1 MILIPGM
8 ELIPQFAIGWLNG
21 WLLIVFYYV
30 AYGVLFLSFPKNVR
44 SRLYVFDRSNW
55 SKKQKA
61 SNIIGK
67 VIVIVVFV
75 LMILTPLKIGSIEF
89 ILGMILYTIGLTG
102 FIAALINFKN
112 TPQDQPVTHGL
123 YRISRN
129 PQILMGFIAG
139 IGMGFAIG
147 SWLVILLGIPA
158 IFFGRY
164 KIMGE
169 EQDCLKRYG
178 ESYRTYMKR
187 VPRYLLIK
195 TRVKS
200 TSID

>member
-1 MILIPGM
+1 MTLIPGM

-30 AYGVLFLSFPKNVR
+30 AYGFLFLSFPKNVR

-67 VIVIVVFV
+67 IIVIVFLV
-75 LMILTPLKIGSIEF
+75 LMIFTPLKLGSIAF
-89 ILGMILYTIGLTG
+89 ILGMVLYTIGLAG

-147 SWLVILLGIPA
+147 SWIVILLGIPA

-169 EQDCLKRYG
+169 EQACLKRYG

-195 TRVKS
+195 TRVK
-200 TSID
+200 